1 MSLNMDALATP
12 IFGEPDSLRD
22 FLFENGNL
30 GVKIM
35 DFTLESFDL
44 L

>member
-1 MSLNMDALATP
+1 MHTLDLGISSFN
-12 IFGEPDSLRD
+12 